1 MNTELR
7 IAVIG
12 AGPAGVYS
20 SDIFLRQLK
29 KLGEELGLGTE
40 ARIDLFEKLPVP
52 FGLVRYGVAPDHPS
66 IKFIASALEKTLDNP
81 NIHLYCDVE
90 FGKDVTLDDL
100 LARYDAVLFATG
112 AVKDKPLNLPGADL
126 EGVYGAAKFVEWYD
140 GYPTG
145 AREWPLTAENVA
157 VIGGGNVAM
166 DVARELMRNADDL
179 KVKTDIPDNVYEGI
193 GQNKAK
199 VLHLFIRRGVAQ
211 AKFSVQ
217 ELREM
222 EKLPGVQLI
231 INEDDFD
238 LDDETIE
245 VAGKDKLTRQ
255 MVEELFAVREMAE
268 DMEDDGDVDFEGNPA
283 DRKYYVHFNSAPTE
297 ILGEDGKVK
306 AIRVERTET
315 GADGKMHRTG
325 EFTDYPVEAVY
336 HAIGYKPAEAP
347 GITYDEHGAHLAN
360 ANGDG
365 RITTE
370 ADGGKVRDR
379 LYAVW
384 QPTATPNPSTDCWPS
399 AAFARSTSPAGR
411 RSTLSS
417 APRVPRK
424 AASTRRSSS
433 PTRCASLPT
442 PDGPPT
448 PVRHSSGIRPPS
460 RAPCGRGR
468 ARGRTGR
475 ANMGHCAWRISSNHS
490 ACDFSVCIMDAK
502 VRVHGHF
509 NGLKTTLLFA
519 LMWAI
524 IMLIWWA
531 TGGSRQTLSI
541 YIVIGLITTFGT
553 YWFSDKL
560 AIASMGAREV
570 SEQEAPEIY
579 QIVRELSA
587 KAGKPMPRI
596 YIAPTM
602 SPNAFATGRN
612 ERHAAV
618 CCTQGILQILN
629 ARELRGVL
637 GHELMHVYNHDI
649 LTSAIASAMA
659 TVISY
664 LGYSLMYFGGGSRDD
679 RDSSGGLGLIGA
691 LLSVILAPI
700 AASLIQMAI
709 SRTREYDADEDG
721 SLLTGDPEALA
732 SALNKISYGAQ
743 TTPMRKTAGTQSVS
757 AMMVANPF
765 SAVGFS
771 RLFSTHP
778 PTDER
783 IARLMQMANE
793 MNGTP
798 IAPPTYSTRVGR

>member
-1 MNTELR
+1 MMTREFTDSEIRYLRSLRAVDTVTPTRIIYSSEFKKRFLREYLNGKSPAAIFRDAGLPNVIVGRKRIERCTARWAKDEREEHDTSLGAPDPDSENVDMLLDETRKLVDDLSAALLRVERIIDMLKREHDQEANRPGARCARTPTNDPYRSGRLCARLERVTESVNTELR

-90 FGKDVTLDDL
+90 FGKDVTLDEL

-179 KVKTDIPDNVYEGI
+179 KAKTDIPDNVYEGI

-255 MVEELFAVREMAE
+255 MVEELFAIREMAE

-283 DRKYYVHFNSAPTE
+283 DRRYYVHFNSAPTE

-315 GADGKMHRTG
+315 GADGRMHRTG

-336 HAIGYKPAEAP
+336 HAIGYRPAEAP
-347 GITYDEHGAHLAN
+347 GIAYDEHGAHLAN

-365 RITTE
+365 RITAD
-370 ADGGKVRDR
+370 ADGGDVRER
-379 LYAVW
+379 LYATGWAKRGPVGLIG
-384 QPTATPNPSTDCWPS
+384 STKSD
-399 AAFARSTSPAGR
+399 ALAIVTNMLEDLA
-411 RSTLSS
+411 
-417 APRVPRK
+417 K
-424 AASTRRSSS
+424 AAEGGRVAADRDPESIDRLLAER
-433 PTRCASLPT
+433 
-442 PDGPPT
+442 
-448 PVRHSSGIRPPS
+448 GIRPIDFAGWKKVDAFE
-460 RAPCGRGR
+460 RAEGAKEGRE
-468 ARGRTGR
+468 
-475 ANMGHCAWRISSNHS
+475 HK
-490 ACDFSVCIMDAK
+490 K
-502 VRVHGHF
+502 V
-509 NGLKTTLLFA
+509 
-519 LMWAI
+519 I
-524 IMLIWWA
+524 
-531 TGGSRQTLSI
+531 
-541 YIVIGLITTFGT
+541 
-553 YWFSDKL
+553 DP
-560 AIASMGAREV
+560 
-570 SEQEAPEIY
+570 EQM
-579 QIVRELSA
+579 RELA
-587 KAGKPMPRI
+587 
-596 YIAPTM
+596 
-602 SPNAFATGRN
+602 
-612 ERHAAV
+612 HA
-618 CCTQGILQILN
+618 
-629 ARELRGVL
+629 
-637 GHELMHVYNHDI
+637 
-649 LTSAIASAMA
+649 
-659 TVISY
+659 
-664 LGYSLMYFGGGSRDD
+664 
-679 RDSSGGLGLIGA
+679 
-691 LLSVILAPI
+691 
-700 AASLIQMAI
+700 
-709 SRTREYDADEDG
+709 
-721 SLLTGDPEALA
+721 
-732 SALNKISYGAQ
+732 
-743 TTPMRKTAGTQSVS
+743 
-757 AMMVANPF
+757 
-765 SAVGFS
+765 
-771 RLFSTHP
+771 
-778 PTDER
+778 
-783 IARLMQMANE
+783 
-793 MNGTP
+793 
-798 IAPPTYSTRVGR
+798 

>member
-1 MNTELR
+1 MMTREFTDSEIRYLRSLRAVDTVTPTRIIYSSEFKKRFLREYLNGKSPSAIFRDAGLPNVIVGMKRIERCTARWAKDEREEHDTSLGAPDPDSENVDMLLDETRKLVDDLSAALLRVERIIDMLKREHDQEANRPGARCARTPTNDPYRSGRLCARLERVTESVNTELR

-179 KVKTDIPDNVYEGI
+179 KAKTDIPDNVYEGI

-255 MVEELFAVREMAE
+255 MVEELFAIREMAE

-283 DRKYYVHFNSAPTE
+283 DRRYYVHFNSAPTE

-315 GADGKMHRTG
+315 GADGRMRRTG

-336 HAIGYKPAEAP
+336 HAIGYRPAEAP
-347 GITYDEHGAHLAN
+347 GIAYDEHGAHLAN

-365 RITTE
+365 RITAD
-370 ADGGKVRDR
+370 ADGGDVRER
-379 LYAVW
+379 LYATGWAKRGPVGLIG
-384 QPTATPNPSTDCWPS
+384 STKSD
-399 AAFARSTSPAGR
+399 ALAIVTNMLEDLA
-411 RSTLSS
+411 
-417 APRVPRK
+417 K
-424 AASTRRSSS
+424 AAEGGRVAADRDPESIDRLLAER
-433 PTRCASLPT
+433 
-442 PDGPPT
+442 
-448 PVRHSSGIRPPS
+448 GIRPIDFAGWKKVDAFE
-460 RAPCGRGR
+460 RAEGAKEGRE
-468 ARGRTGR
+468 
-475 ANMGHCAWRISSNHS
+475 HK
-490 ACDFSVCIMDAK
+490 K
-502 VRVHGHF
+502 V
-509 NGLKTTLLFA
+509 
-519 LMWAI
+519 I
-524 IMLIWWA
+524 
-531 TGGSRQTLSI
+531 
-541 YIVIGLITTFGT
+541 
-553 YWFSDKL
+553 DP
-560 AIASMGAREV
+560 
-570 SEQEAPEIY
+570 EQM
-579 QIVRELSA
+579 RELA
-587 KAGKPMPRI
+587 
-596 YIAPTM
+596 
-602 SPNAFATGRN
+602 
-612 ERHAAV
+612 HA
-618 CCTQGILQILN
+618 
-629 ARELRGVL
+629 
-637 GHELMHVYNHDI
+637 
-649 LTSAIASAMA
+649 
-659 TVISY
+659 
-664 LGYSLMYFGGGSRDD
+664 
-679 RDSSGGLGLIGA
+679 
-691 LLSVILAPI
+691 
-700 AASLIQMAI
+700 
-709 SRTREYDADEDG
+709 
-721 SLLTGDPEALA
+721 
-732 SALNKISYGAQ
+732 
-743 TTPMRKTAGTQSVS
+743 
-757 AMMVANPF
+757 
-765 SAVGFS
+765 
-771 RLFSTHP
+771 
-778 PTDER
+778 
-783 IARLMQMANE
+783 
-793 MNGTP
+793 
-798 IAPPTYSTRVGR
+798 

>member
-1 MNTELR
+1 MTREFTDSEIRYLRSLRAVDTVTPTRIIYSSEFKKRFLREYLNGKSPSAIFRDAGLPNVIVGRKRIERCTHRWITVERERRAAAAGVPAPDPDSENVDMLLDETRKLVDDLSAALLRVERIIDMLKHEHDQEANRPGARCARIPTNDPYRNGRLCARLERVTESVNTELR

-29 KLGEELGLGTE
+29 KLGEGLGLGTE

-90 FGKDVTLDDL
+90 FGKDVTLDEL

-179 KVKTDIPDNVYEGI
+179 KAKTDIPDNVYEGI

-255 MVEELFAVREMAE
+255 MVEELFAIREMAE

-315 GADGKMHRTG
+315 GADGRMRRTG

-336 HAIGYKPAEAP
+336 HAIGYRPAEAP
-347 GITYDEHGAHLAN
+347 GIAYDEHGAHLAN

-365 RITTE
+365 RITAD
-370 ADGGKVRDR
+370 ADGGDVRER
-379 LYAVW
+379 LYATGW
-384 QPTATPNPSTDCWPS
+384 AK
-399 AAFARSTSPAGR
+399 R
-411 RSTLSS
+411 
-417 APRVPRK
+417 
-424 AASTRRSSS
+424 
-433 PTRCASLPT
+433 
-442 PDGPPT
+442 GP
-448 PVRHSSGIRPPS
+448 V
-460 RAPCGRGR
+460 
-468 ARGRTGR
+468 
-475 ANMGHCAWRISSNHS
+475 
-490 ACDFSVCIMDAK
+490 
-502 VRVHGHF
+502 
-509 NGLKTTLLFA
+509 
-519 LMWAI
+519 
-524 IMLIWWA
+524 
-531 TGGSRQTLSI
+531 
-541 YIVIGLITTFGT
+541 
-553 YWFSDKL
+553 
-560 AIASMGAREV
+560 
-570 SEQEAPEIY
+570 
-579 QIVRELSA
+579 
-587 KAGKPMPRI
+587 
-596 YIAPTM
+596 
-602 SPNAFATGRN
+602 
-612 ERHAAV
+612 
-618 CCTQGILQILN
+618 
-629 ARELRGVL
+629 
-637 GHELMHVYNHDI
+637 
-649 LTSAIASAMA
+649 
-659 TVISY
+659 
-664 LGYSLMYFGGGSRDD
+664 
-679 RDSSGGLGLIGA
+679 GLIGSTKSDA
-691 LLSVILAPI
+691 LAIVTNMLEDLAK
-700 AASLIQMAI
+700 AAEGGRVA
-709 SRTREYDADEDG
+709 ADR
-721 SLLTGDPEALA
+721 DPESIDRLLA
-732 SALNKISYGAQ
+732 GRGVRPIDFAGWKKVDAFERAEGAKEGREHKKVIDPEQ
-743 TTPMRKTAGTQSVS
+743 MRELAH
-757 AMMVANPF
+757 A
-765 SAVGFS
+765 
-771 RLFSTHP
+771 
-778 PTDER
+778 
-783 IARLMQMANE
+783 
-793 MNGTP
+793 
-798 IAPPTYSTRVGR
+798 

>member
-1 MNTELR
+1 MMTREFTDSEIRYLRSLRAVDTVTPTRIIYSSEFKKRFLREYLNGKSPSAIFRDAGLPNVIVGRKRIERCTARWAKDEREEHDTSLGAPDPDSENVDMLLDETRKLVDDLSAALLRVERIIDMLKREHDQEANRPGARCARTPTNDPYRSGRLCARLERVTESVNTELR

-29 KLGEELGLGTE
+29 KLGEGLGLGTE

-90 FGKDVTLDDL
+90 FGKDVTLDEL

-179 KVKTDIPDNVYEGI
+179 KAKTDIPDNVYEGI

-255 MVEELFAVREMAE
+255 MVEELFAIREMAE

-283 DRKYYVHFNSAPTE
+283 DRRYYVHFNSAPTE

-315 GADGKMHRTG
+315 GADGRMRRTG
-325 EFTDYPVEAVY
+325 EFTDYPVGAVY
-336 HAIGYKPAEAP
+336 HAIGYRPAEAP
-347 GITYDEHGAHLAN
+347 GIAYDAKGAHLAN

-365 RITTE
+365 RITAD
-370 ADGGKVRDR
+370 ADGGDVRER
-379 LYAVW
+379 LYATGWAKRGPVGLIG
-384 QPTATPNPSTDCWPS
+384 STKSD
-399 AAFARSTSPAGR
+399 ALAIVTNMLEDLA
-411 RSTLSS
+411 
-417 APRVPRK
+417 K
-424 AASTRRSSS
+424 AAEGGRVAADRDPESIDRLLAER
-433 PTRCASLPT
+433 
-442 PDGPPT
+442 
-448 PVRHSSGIRPPS
+448 GIRPIDFAGWKKVDAFE
-460 RAPCGRGR
+460 RAEGAKEGRE
-468 ARGRTGR
+468 
-475 ANMGHCAWRISSNHS
+475 HK
-490 ACDFSVCIMDAK
+490 K
-502 VRVHGHF
+502 V
-509 NGLKTTLLFA
+509 
-519 LMWAI
+519 I
-524 IMLIWWA
+524 
-531 TGGSRQTLSI
+531 
-541 YIVIGLITTFGT
+541 
-553 YWFSDKL
+553 DP
-560 AIASMGAREV
+560 
-570 SEQEAPEIY
+570 EQM
-579 QIVRELSA
+579 RELA
-587 KAGKPMPRI
+587 
-596 YIAPTM
+596 
-602 SPNAFATGRN
+602 
-612 ERHAAV
+612 HA
-618 CCTQGILQILN
+618 
-629 ARELRGVL
+629 
-637 GHELMHVYNHDI
+637 
-649 LTSAIASAMA
+649 
-659 TVISY
+659 
-664 LGYSLMYFGGGSRDD
+664 
-679 RDSSGGLGLIGA
+679 
-691 LLSVILAPI
+691 
-700 AASLIQMAI
+700 
-709 SRTREYDADEDG
+709 
-721 SLLTGDPEALA
+721 
-732 SALNKISYGAQ
+732 
-743 TTPMRKTAGTQSVS
+743 
-757 AMMVANPF
+757 
-765 SAVGFS
+765 
-771 RLFSTHP
+771 
-778 PTDER
+778 
-783 IARLMQMANE
+783 
-793 MNGTP
+793 
-798 IAPPTYSTRVGR
+798 